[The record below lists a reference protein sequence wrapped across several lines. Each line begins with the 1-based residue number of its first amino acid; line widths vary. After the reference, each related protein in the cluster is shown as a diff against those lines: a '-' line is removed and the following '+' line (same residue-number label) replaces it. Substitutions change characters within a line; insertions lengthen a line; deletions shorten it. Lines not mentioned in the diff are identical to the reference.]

1 MISSKALL
9 DWKGTPPAPFV
20 TQLSLHVAGVC
31 VKRIGE
37 HETTVKISSD
47 LYAEPTLL
55 ILFKLI
61 AVIIKSQST
70 GFTADTSAA
79 PTR

>member
-1 MISSKALL
+1 MYVGRPNLSDRGDIKFSGLYYCNGFCIMGSA
-9 DWKGTPPAPFV
+9 APV
-20 TQLSLHVAGVC
+20 
-31 VKRIGE
+31 E